1 MIKTVITKQNVSP
14 DVSNKEYFT
23 YINTTNKAG
32 DKTVYGVWLG
42 KMSDNSKGVAFGQD
56 NKPVYLIAQVGL
68 FKILVTEDGGNIEI
82 GDYLETS
89 TIPMLAQKQ
98 NSSVKNNST
107 IAKALIN
114 VNWANEVINPEFGC
128 KAKLIPCIF

>member
-1 MIKTVITKQNVSP
+1 
-14 DVSNKEYFT
+14 
-23 YINTTNKAG
+23 
-32 DKTVYGVWLG
+32 
-42 KMSDNSKGVAFGQD
+42 
-56 NKPVYLIAQVGL
+56 
-68 FKILVTEDGGNIEI
+68 
-82 GDYLETS
+82 
-89 TIPMLAQKQ
+89 MLAQKQ